1 MAEFAKEAMKNQKLD
16 GDEVISVKWSETDR
30 FELSFQDHKEI
41 VENIKEQAK
50 KKKEKVVKEG
60 KLSDLV

>member
-16 GDEVISVKWSETDR
+16 GDEVISVKWSESDR

-41 VENIKEQAK
+41 VANIKEQAK
-50 KKKEKVVKEG
+50 RKKQKVDREG
-60 KLSDLV
+60 KNVN